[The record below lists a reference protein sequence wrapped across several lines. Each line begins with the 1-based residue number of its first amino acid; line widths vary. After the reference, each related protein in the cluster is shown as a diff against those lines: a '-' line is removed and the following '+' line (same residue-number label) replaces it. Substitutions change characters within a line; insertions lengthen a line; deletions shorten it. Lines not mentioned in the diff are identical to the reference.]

1 MSVNFLP
8 QPRTTFAC
16 PPGVPAAAGLSD
28 AGCERLVSPPASVPR
43 SQEIQELTAREIA
56 LSSPG

>member
-8 QPRTTFAC
+8 QPRTMFAC
-16 PPGVPAAAGLSD
+16 PPGVPAGAGLSD
-28 AGCERLVSPPASVPR
+28 ARRKCLVPPPASVPW
-43 SQEIQELTAREIA
+43 SQEIQELTARGIA